1 MAEPVKVT
9 ILDREFLVACPPEER
24 AGLLESAQ
32 ILSDRMRE
40 IRDSGKIVGMDRIAV
55 MAALNLTHELLQAQ
69 REAEGSR
76 RVRERIENLDRRVT
90 EYLDAVEIPAEL
102 RRR

>member
-24 AGLLESAQ
+24 AGLLESAR
-32 ILSDRMRE
+32 ILSERMRE

-55 MAALNLTHELLQAQ
+55 MAALNLTHEMLHA
-69 REAEGSR
+69 RHEAEGSE
-76 RVRERIENLDRRVT
+76 RVRERLARLDQRVA

>member
-1 MAEPVKVT
+1 MAEPVKVA

-24 AGLLESAQ
+24 AGLLESAR
-32 ILSDRMRE
+32 ILSERMRE

-55 MAALNLTHELLQAQ
+55 MAALNLTHEMLQAQ
-69 REAEGSR
+69 REAEGSE
-76 RVRERIENLDRRVT
+76 RVRERLASLDQRVA

>member
-1 MAEPVKVT
+1 MSEPVKVN

-24 AGLLESAQ
+24 AALLESAQ
-32 ILSDRMRE
+32 ILSERMRE

-55 MAALNLTHELLQAQ
+55 MAALNLTHEMLQAR
-69 REAEGSR
+69 REAEGSE
-76 RVRERIENLDRRVT
+76 RVRERLAGLDQRVS